1 MCQILYSNICQL
13 LNTFRHVLRIK
24 YLNSAVETQTAFA
37 NFADDWHDRVI
48 IHWLVWQECYYE
60 FTLN

>member
-1 MCQILYSNICQL
+1 MCPILYSNICQL

-37 NFADDWHDRVI
+37 NFADDWHDKGLYRNN
-48 IHWLVWQECYYE
+48 
-60 FTLN
+60 TLIGLTRMLL